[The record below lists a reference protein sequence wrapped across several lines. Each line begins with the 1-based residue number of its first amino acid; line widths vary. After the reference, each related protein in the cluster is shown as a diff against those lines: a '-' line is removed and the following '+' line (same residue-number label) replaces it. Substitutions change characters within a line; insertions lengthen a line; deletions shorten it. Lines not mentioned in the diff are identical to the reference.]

1 MGRQRRRFSADFKTR
16 VALEAIHEHQ
26 TVNELASEYGVHPNL
41 IREWKKHLLSE
52 LPQVFNS
59 RKGDEQRNLEEERDC
74 LFQQIGQ
81 LQYELA
87 MSWPGWKKSGRGPL
101 SNSVWPSR

>member
-52 LPQVFNS
+52 LPQRRSLIAAKATNS
-59 RKGDEQRNLEEERDC
+59 GTSKKNGIASSSR
-74 LFQQIGQ
+74 
-81 LQYELA
+81 LA
-87 MSWPGWKKSGRGPL
+87 SSNMSWPGWKKSGRGPL